1 MPLVTLREILP
12 RARREGYAIGAFNVD
27 NLELVRAVIEAA
39 EEENAPVIVEIG
51 ERELKKIGI
60 PFFAALAKVR
70 AIKSQVPVVVHLDH
84 GRSPEFVSECLEAG
98 FSSVM
103 FDGSARSIDENIQ
116 MTKEVVRMAEKYGAS
131 VEAEVGRVPGIE
143 GAVETTASS
152 DAENVVLTDPKEANR
167 LVEET
172 QADALAVSIGTAHYM
187 RRKPFALNFE
197 LLKELSCSINVPLV
211 LHGGAAVTDEDM
223 RRCVELGICKYNI
236 AFKVYKAFVSGMDN
250 ALSEMVEEVVPGR
263 LVVSPASIIESGL
276 VCAREE
282 IRRKI
287 RILGSA
293 GKA

>member
-1 MPLVTLREILP
+1 MPLVTLREVLP
-12 RARREGYAIGAFNVD
+12 RARRDGYAIGAFNVD

-51 ERELKKIGI
+51 ERELRKIGI
-60 PFFAALAKVR
+60 PFFAALASKR
-70 AIKSQVPVVVHLDH
+70 AAKSQVPVVVHLDH
-84 GRSPEFVSECLEAG
+84 GRSPEFIGECLEAG

-103 FDGSARSIDENIQ
+103 FDGSARPIEENIQ
-116 MTKEVVRMAEKYGAS
+116 ITKELVRTAGRYGAS

-143 GAVETTASS
+143 GSVETTISS
-152 DAENVVLTDPKEANR
+152 NAENIVLTDPEEANR

-172 QADALAVSIGTAHYM
+172 EVDALAVSIGTAHYM
-187 RRKPFALNFE
+187 RRKPFTLNFE
-197 LLKELSCSINVPLV
+197 LLKELSSSINVPLV

-236 AFKVYKAFVSGMDN
+236 AFKVYKAFIDGIDN
-250 ALSEMVEEVVPGR
+250 ALSEMIEEVAPGR

-276 VCAREE
+276 ACARDEV
-282 IRRKI
+282 RQKI

-293 GKA
+293 NKA

>member
-1 MPLVTLREILP
+1 MPLVTLREVLP
-12 RARREGYAIGAFNVD
+12 RARRDGYAVGAFNVD

-60 PFFAALAKVR
+60 QFFAALAKER
-70 AIKSQVPVVVHLDH
+70 AIRSQVPVVVHLDH
-84 GRSPEFVSECLEAG
+84 GRSPEFISECLEAG

-103 FDGSARSIDENIQ
+103 FDGSARSIEENIQ
-116 MTKEVVRMAEKYGAS
+116 MTKEVVRMAGRHGAS

-143 GAVETTASS
+143 GSVRTTVSS
-152 DAENVVLTDPKEANR
+152 NAENIVFTDPKEANS
-167 LVEET
+167 LVEEAK
-172 QADALAVSIGTAHYM
+172 ADALAVSIGTAHYM

-197 LLKELSCSINVPLV
+197 LLQELSCLINAPLV

-236 AFKVYKAFVSGMDN
+236 AFKVYKAFVTGIDN
-250 ALSEMVEEVVPGR
+250 ALSEMVEEVAPGR

-276 VCAREE
+276 ACARDE
-282 IRRKI
+282 IRQKI